1 MATLVE
7 PLAWDSEFFGFPIG
21 RTVLDGATPESLTA
35 IEAEAREMGIVCLY
49 GSLDPS
55 GGDTTAYLVQ
65 TFGHRLVEVGVLF
78 SRPAIPFVPRPSA
91 SVARHGTIDDVARL
105 DAEIRTLAPWSRFG
119 ADPRFG
125 LEAASR
131 MHAAWAERAARDEDR
146 MLAVSEDESGVTG
159 LSTQVR
165 SAIPRI
171 DIMGVT
177 KPGTG
182 ASYALM
188 AAFVEWAGEGPIE
201 AGPCAAR
208 NVAVLRFLEHCAFLM
223 SSVRYLYHRWLD
235 EDPGAP
241 T

>member
-1 MATLVE
+1 M
-7 PLAWDSEFFGFPIG
+7 G
-21 RTVLDGATPESLTA
+21 RRGTV
-35 IEAEAREMGIVCLY
+35 
-49 GSLDPS
+49 
-55 GGDTTAYLVQ
+55 
-65 TFGHRLVEVGVLF
+65 
-78 SRPAIPFVPRPSA
+78 
-91 SVARHGTIDDVARL
+91 DDVARL

-125 LEAASR
+125 LEAARR
-131 MHAAWAERAARDEDR
+131 MHVAWVERAARDEDR
-146 MLAVSEDESGVTG
+146 MLAITEDESGVTG

-208 NVAVLRFLEHCAFLM
+208 NVGVLRFLEHCGFLM

-235 EDPGAP
+235 EDPGAA